1 MFLKNPPC
9 RSHDLMVAF
18 PPFEG
23 IRQGS
28 RTSFST
34 RSSFILIS
42 ATYQAGLWLSDAI
55 VIDWTLFGSLD
66 VESRWKKGGSN
77 QARSN
82 IGADLPL

>member
-9 RSHDLMVAF
+9 RSHDPMVAF

-34 RSSFILIS
+34 RSTFLLIS
-42 ATYQAGLWLSDAI
+42 ATYEPGLWPSTAI
-55 VIDWTLFGSLD
+55 VIDWTLFASLD
-66 VESRWKKGGSN
+66 VESRWKKGGAN
-77 QARSN
+77 QSKPN